1 MSQPV
6 GSCDAPLRNVRHH
19 AKQVDPNPF
28 SAKREHVDTMKQP
41 GSGISMPD
49 SVPSGIAISAADLTK
64 TYTFHQQSPGLM
76 GALRSVVRRKYE
88 TRLAVDR
95 ITFSI
100 GTGEIVGLLG
110 PNGAGKTT
118 TLKMLTGLLYPT
130 EGDLDVLGYRPFDR
144 KTGYLRR
151 IALVMGQKSMLWW
164 DVPAMESFLLHKEMY
179 GLSDATF
186 TESVDELATMLDVEN
201 LLRVPV
207 RKLSLGERMKMELIA
222 ALLHRP
228 EVLFLD
234 EPTIGLD
241 VVAKARVRVFLAEIN
256 RLRGVTILITS
267 HDMDD
272 IEALCNRV
280 MIVNHGRIAYD
291 GGLPDL
297 VRSVQP
303 RKLIRATYDA
313 AIDPGNLGPGI
324 GITAIEGDA
333 ASGQVV
339 SLEVSRERMSDILE
353 RLPRLGPLVDLSVA
367 DADVEEIIHDLFAS
381 GFGAPAKGDCA

>member
-241 VVAKARVRVFLAEIN
+241 VVAKARVRAFLAEVN
-256 RLRGVTILITS
+256 RLRGVTILVTS